1 MDKFKSPVSLRGD
14 HYWCPLSLQ
23 VDAYWQCVGCPMCYL
38 RRMNRTWGMAQKVA
52 SPETIRKEL
61 ENGLKNPTPK
71 TPLGRAINA
80 KKTIRFGNKAD
91 PYQPIEKVT
100 GVSRQ
105 ILSVFNALDWSYV
118 VQTKFPSLLAGRD
131 LDMLKDSS
139 GLATVMIELSP
150 GLEWDWEH
158 LEGKLTDPP
167 KVRLD
172 AAAELMRAGVRVAFN
187 GEPFVPGLH
196 TTAQF
201 RDALQAVKSVGVRT
215 YNTYFMHINDYN
227 LKAMYAAGV
236 DIEAVWRGTQ
246 DGTWGPIHRELIEIA
261 KAEGVT
267 LGCPDFLTSR
277 EYIQP
282 TNTCCGMSVPNPS
295 TFTVMEWKRLWLA
308 GVRDIDDIIAR
319 TWDGVGDLDEARAIL
334 SGQRPEVFSI
344 TDLEK
349 ELNGANCPKLKRG
362 KLL

>member
-1 MDKFKSPVSLRGD
+1 
-14 HYWCPLSLQ
+14 
-23 VDAYWQCVGCPMCYL
+23 MCYL

-52 SPETIRKEL
+52 NPETIRKEL
-61 ENGLKNPTPK
+61 ENGLKNPAPK
-71 TPLGRAINA
+71 TPLGRAIKA

-118 VQTKFPSLLAGRD
+118 AQTKFPSLLLERD
-131 LDMLKDSS
+131 LDLLKEAGDR
-139 GLATVMIELSP
+139 ATVMIEMSP
-150 GLEWDWEH
+150 GLDWDWEH

-167 KVRLD
+167 MARLNV
-172 AAAELMRAGVRVAFN
+172 AREFKAAGVRVAFN

-196 TTAQF
+196 TTTQF
-201 RDALQAVKSVGVRT
+201 REALQAVKSVGVTT

-227 LKAMYAAGV
+227 LKAMNAAGV
-236 DIEAVWRGTQ
+236 DIEAVWKGTQ

-261 KAEGVT
+261 RAEGVT

-295 TFTVMEWKRLWLA
+295 TFTVMEWKKLWLA

-319 TWDGVGDLDEARAIL
+319 TWDGVGDIDEARAIL

-349 ELNGANCPKLKRG
+349 EINGANRPKLKRG